1 MLCFAMY
8 GDRRLQTLD
17 FLVVTARL
25 VICNGQPC
33 LGIVFQSKSCRTAS
47 DSLRLLRVLDGFFML
62 AQGSVGAAHR
72 VKRPNF
78 EIAIPKLTPQDKGLR
93 QDLIRLLCGAALTRF
108 QGSIF

>member
-1 MLCFAMY
+1 MFQALDGLVLAAQSGIDNSHKIQRAKLALAILC
-8 GDRRLQTLD
+8 L
-17 FLVVTARL
+17 AR
-25 VICNGQPC
+25 
-33 LGIVFQSKSCRTAS
+33 
-47 DSLRLLRVLDGFFML
+47 DSQRLLRVLDGFFML

-108 QGSIF
+108 QGPIF